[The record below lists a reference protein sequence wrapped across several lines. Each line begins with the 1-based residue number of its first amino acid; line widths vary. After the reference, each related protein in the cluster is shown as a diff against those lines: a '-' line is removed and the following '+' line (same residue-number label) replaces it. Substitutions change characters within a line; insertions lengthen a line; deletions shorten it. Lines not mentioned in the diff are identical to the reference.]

1 MRRRITLAILGT
13 VAAALLLAGLGTLA
27 LTRVGARSSARSELE
42 AQAQATSLI
51 ANLRA
56 APTKDAD
63 GSRITAK
70 ERLTRIRESLRLEDV
85 SLVVIDNK
93 NEIRLDLGDAL
104 PKGLTLTDE
113 QIQTLRD
120 GDIVTATR
128 GENIYAGAPLQYSTG
143 NFLPVLM
150 YTRNVGPT
158 LGTGVRWFILASV
171 LVLLVGALVA
181 ARLSRRLTKPL
192 TDATEATARIA
203 EGDLSVRLPDH
214 QGGAADELDDLAKSI
229 NEMADSLA
237 RSRGLEQQF
246 LLSVS
251 HDLRTPLTSIQ
262 GYAEAI
268 ADGAVPDDRAA
279 AGIILA
285 ESRRLERLVRDLLDL
300 AKLEAR
306 QFSLDIVPVDLNEL
320 ISDSVDGFRREVEGA
335 GLDLRLARSGVG
347 VLALADRDRLAQ
359 VVANLTENALKFA
372 SGSITIAVIA
382 DPAAPRVEVSD
393 DGPGIAPQDLPHV
406 FERLYVAGHQP
417 VRKEIGSGLGLAI
430 VRELVD
436 AMGGSVQA
444 EAAPGGGARMVV
456 TLRRADA
463 VDAIASPPAHP
474 PAARPPVPPVPPA
487 PPAPATTSAVV
498 PPPPAPHRGSE
509 PTAF

>member
-1 MRRRITLAILGT
+1 MRRRITFAILGT

-51 ANLRA
+51 ATLRTNA
-56 APTKDAD
+56 TRDTD
-63 GSRITAK
+63 GTRLTPK
-70 ERLTRIRESLRLEDV
+70 ERLARIRDSLDLEDV
-85 SLVVIDNK
+85 SLLVIDNK
-93 NEIRLDLGDAL
+93 DQVRTDLGDPL
-104 PKGLTLTDE
+104 PRGLVLTDD
-113 QIQTLRD
+113 QIASLRN
-120 GDIVTATR
+120 GEIVSSSH
-128 GENIYAGAPLQYSTG
+128 GENIYAGSPLPMTTG
-143 NFLPVLM
+143 NYLPVLM

-158 LGTGVRWFILASV
+158 LGTGVRWFIIASV

-214 QGGAADELDDLAKSI
+214 GGGSTDELDDLARSI

-268 ADGAVPDDRAA
+268 ADGAVPDERAA

-306 QFSLDIVPVDLNEL
+306 QFSLDLVPVDLDDL
-320 ISDSVDGFRREVEGA
+320 VSDSVDGFRREVEGA
-335 GLDLRLARSGVG
+335 GLQLRLARSGTHV
-347 VLALADRDRLAQ
+347 AAIADPDRLAQ
-359 VVANLTENALKFA
+359 VVANLTENALKYA
-372 SGSITIAVIA
+372 SGSITLAVIA
-382 DPAAPRVEVSD
+382 DPLAPRVEVSD
-393 DGPGIAPQDLPHV
+393 DGPGIASEDLPHV

-417 VRKEIGSGLGLAI
+417 VRKEVGSGLGLAI
-430 VRELVD
+430 VSELVD
-436 AMGGSVQA
+436 AMGGTVRA

-456 TLRRADA
+456 TLRP
-463 VDAIASPPAHP
+463 ASTPVT
-474 PAARPPVPPVPPA
+474 AA
-487 PPAPATTSAVV
+487 V
-498 PPPPAPHRGSE
+498 PPPPPAYVPPSAPPTSPGS
-509 PTAF
+509 PPPPPNPPAATPF

>member
-1 MRRRITLAILGT
+1 MRRRITFAILGT
-13 VAAALLLAGLGTLA
+13 VAAALVLAGLGTLA
-27 LTRVGARSSARSELE
+27 LTRVGARSTARSELD

-51 ANLRA
+51 ATLRTNA
-56 APTKDAD
+56 VRDTD
-63 GSRITAK
+63 GSKLTPK
-70 ERLTRIRESLRLEDV
+70 ERLARIRDSLDLEDV
-85 SLVVIDNK
+85 SLLVIDSK
-93 NEIRLDLGDAL
+93 DEVRTDLGDPL
-104 PKGLTLTDE
+104 PRGLTLTDA
-113 QIQTLRD
+113 QIASLRK
-120 GDIVTATR
+120 GEIVSSSR
-128 GENIYAGAPLQYSTG
+128 GETIYAGSPLPMTSG

-158 LGTGVRWFILASV
+158 LGTGVRWFVLASV
-171 LVLLVGALVA
+171 VVLLVGALVA

-203 EGDLSVRLPDH
+203 DGDLSVRLPDH
-214 QGGAADELDDLAKSI
+214 HGGGSTDELDDLAKSI

-268 ADGAVPDDRAA
+268 ADGAVPDERAA

-306 QFSLDIVPVDLNEL
+306 QFSLDLVPVDLDEL
-320 ISDSVDGFRREVEGA
+320 VSDSVDGFRREVEAA
-335 GLDLRLARSGVG
+335 GLHLQLARSGHHVAA
-347 VLALADRDRLAQ
+347 VADPDRLAQ
-359 VVANLTENALKFA
+359 VVANLTENALKYA
-372 SGSITIAVIA
+372 SGSITLAVIG
-382 DPAAPRVEVSD
+382 DPQAPRVEVSD
-393 DGPGIAPQDLPHV
+393 DGPGIATEDLPHV

-436 AMGGSVQA
+436 AMGGTVRA
-444 EAAPGGGARMVV
+444 EAVPGGGARMVV
-456 TLRRADA
+456 TLQ
-463 VDAIASPPAHP
+463 PAQLVSTGS
-474 PAARPPVPPVPPA
+474 VPPVPPIPPAYVA
-487 PPAPATTSAVV
+487 PPTQ
-498 PPPPAPHRGSE
+498 PPPAPPPA
-509 PTAF
+509 PTPF

>member
-1 MRRRITLAILGT
+1 MRRRITLAILGM

-27 LTRVGARSSARSELE
+27 LNRVGARSSARSELE
-42 AQAQATSLI
+42 AQAEATALI
-51 ANLRA
+51 SNVRPNATRD
-56 APTKDAD
+56 TD
-63 GSRITAK
+63 GSRLTPK
-70 ERLTRIRESLRLEDV
+70 ERLTRIRDSLDLEDV
-85 SLVVIDNK
+85 SLLVIDGQD
-93 NEIRLDLGDAL
+93 EVRLDLGDPL
-104 PKGLTLTDE
+104 PPGLTLTDA
-113 QIQTLRD
+113 QIQALRD
-120 GDIVTATR
+120 GEIVSASH
-128 GENIYAGAPLQYSTG
+128 GQNIYAGAPLPQTTG
-143 NFLPVLM
+143 NFLPVLV
-150 YTRNVGPT
+150 YTRDVGPT

-171 LVLLVGALVA
+171 LVLVVGALVA

-203 EGDLSVRLPDH
+203 EGDLSVRLPTH
-214 QGGAADELDDLAKSI
+214 PAGAGDELDELAVSI

-306 QFSLDIVPVDLNEL
+306 QFSLDLVPVDLDEL
-320 ISDSVDGFRREVEGA
+320 VSDSVDGFRREVEAA
-335 GLDLRLARSGVG
+335 GLQLRLARAGTGVT
-347 VLALADRDRLAQ
+347 ALGDRDRLAQ
-359 VVANLTENALKFA
+359 VVANLTENALKYA
-372 SGSITIAVIA
+372 SGSITLAVID

-417 VRKEIGSGLGLAI
+417 VRKEVGSGLGLAI

-436 AMGGSVQA
+436 AMGGTVRA

-456 TLRRADA
+456 TLR
-463 VDAIASPPAHP
+463 
-474 PAARPPVPPVPPA
+474 PVPVGEPTTGVVPPA
-487 PPAPATTSAVV
+487 PPASPTPPTPPATPPSPPSAAT
-498 PPPPAPHRGSE
+498 P
-509 PTAF
+509 F

>member
-1 MRRRITLAILGT
+1 MRRRITFAILGT
-13 VAAALLLAGLGTLA
+13 VAAALVLAGLGTLA
-27 LTRVGARSSARSELE
+27 LTRVGARSTARSELE

-51 ANLRA
+51 ATLRPNA
-56 APTKDAD
+56 TRDTDGTKL
-63 GSRITAK
+63 TPK
-70 ERLTRIRESLRLEDV
+70 ERLTRIRDSLDLEDV
-85 SLVVIDNK
+85 SLLVIDSTGK
-93 NEIRLDLGDAL
+93 VRTDLGDPL
-104 PKGLTLTDE
+104 PRGLTLTDAD
-113 QIQTLRD
+113 IASLRE
-120 GDIVTATR
+120 GEIVSSSH
-128 GENIYAGAPLQYSTG
+128 GENIYAGSPLTATAG
-143 NFLPVLM
+143 DFLPVLM

-158 LGTGVRWFILASV
+158 LGTGVRWFVLASV

-203 EGDLSVRLPDH
+203 DGDLSVRLPDH
-214 QGGAADELDDLAKSI
+214 RRGGTTDELDDLAKSI

-268 ADGAVPDDRAA
+268 ADGAVPDERAA

-306 QFSLDIVPVDLNEL
+306 QFSLDLVPVDLDEL
-320 ISDSVDGFRREVEGA
+320 VSDSVDGFRREVESA
-335 GLDLRLARSGVG
+335 GLQLQLARSDGRVAA
-347 VLALADRDRLAQ
+347 VADPDRLAQ
-359 VVANLTENALKFA
+359 VVANLTENALKYA
-372 SGSITIAVIA
+372 SGSITLAVIA
-382 DPAAPRVEVSD
+382 DPQAPRVEVSD
-393 DGPGIAPQDLPHV
+393 DGPGIATEDLPHV

-436 AMGGSVQA
+436 AMGGTVRA

-456 TLRRADA
+456 TLR
-463 VDAIASPPAHP
+463 PAQLV
-474 PAARPPVPPVPPA
+474 AAGAAPA
-487 PPAPATTSAVV
+487 PIDPISSGPPPTE
-498 PPPPAPHRGSE
+498 PPPPPPPYSGSK